1 MSDKKHKIMVVDDDD
16 MNLKM
21 AEFILKKE
29 LDAEVIVAGSGYTC
43 IELLQQRANPEL
55 ILLDIQMPRM
65 DGIKTLETIR
75 AREEWKNIPVIFLTA
90 SADKNTV
97 IRAGRLKVDD
107 YIKKP
112 FLPDDLVA
120 RVNKV
125 LALKELDAEL
135 TDPKLAAIMAELKNL

>member
-1 MSDKKHKIMVVDDDD
+1 MKKIMVVDDDD
-16 MNLKM
+16 MNLQM

-29 LDAEVIVAGSGYTC
+29 MEVEIVLADSGYKC
-43 IELLQQRANPEL
+43 LELLQKKQEVDL

-75 AREEWKNIPVIFLTA
+75 SHPEWKDIPVIFLTA
-90 SADKNTV
+90 AADKNTV
-97 IRAGRLKVDD
+97 IRAGKLGVDG

-112 FLPDDLVA
+112 FTPADLVE

-125 LALKELDAEL
+125 LALKALDSPEMAKLFAEL
-135 TDPKLAAIMAELKNL
+135 SNLGK

>member
-1 MSDKKHKIMVVDDDD
+1 MKKIMVVDDDD
-16 MNLKM
+16 MNLQM

-29 LDAEVIVAGSGYTC
+29 MEVEIVLADSGYKC
-43 IELLQQRANPEL
+43 LELLQKKQAVDL

-75 AREEWKNIPVIFLTA
+75 SHPEWKGIPVIFLTA
-90 SADKNTV
+90 AADKNTV
-97 IRAGRLKVDD
+97 IRAGKLGVDG

-112 FLPDDLVA
+112 FTPADLVE

-125 LALKELDAEL
+125 LALKALDSPEMA
-135 TDPKLAAIMAELKNL
+135 KLFADLSNLGK